1 MQISSFL
8 FLSTI
13 VTSVRGAIW
22 KNISYIFKK
31 SGNKSS
37 ATISSNMASL
47 QLRKSAVE
55 ATEMAKEWYQRCKFE
70 NFNSKDRSPCIEKV
84 GRVRGMARRESNS
97 RRRRIGR
104 KIDIRLK
111 QLGNLIIPIFNSN
124 KILNLKKEKGKEGKE
139 LICTADKI
147 RAKSFRRINSIES
160 P

>member
-1 MQISSFL
+1 
-8 FLSTI
+8 
-13 VTSVRGAIW
+13 
-22 KNISYIFKK
+22 
-31 SGNKSS
+31 
-37 ATISSNMASL
+37 
-47 QLRKSAVE
+47 
-55 ATEMAKEWYQRCKFE
+55 
-70 NFNSKDRSPCIEKV
+70 
-84 GRVRGMARRESNS
+84 MARRESNS

-139 LICTADKI
+139 LICTADEI